1 MKKVFVTLEVIF
13 DPKTETISYNL
24 EGQDN
29 TPLKIVEEVLSDFMA
44 DLHNQLKSQPNLTLK
59 DVHERT

>member
-44 DLHNQLKSQPNLTLK
+44 DLHNQLKNQPNLTLK